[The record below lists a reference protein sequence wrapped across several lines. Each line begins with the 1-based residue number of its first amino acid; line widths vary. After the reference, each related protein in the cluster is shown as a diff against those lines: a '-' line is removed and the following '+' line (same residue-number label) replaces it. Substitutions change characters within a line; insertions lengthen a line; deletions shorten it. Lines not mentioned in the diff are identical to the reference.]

1 MRKMIKKLLILFMVG
16 LTIFS
21 CCSCGNNI
29 SKKAFKN
36 DEEDNAESLSIFSYK
51 PDTFCPIASNNQ
63 ANVSMLGVVYD
74 GLISLNDKNV
84 AIPNLAE
91 SWKSSDNAALWTLT
105 LQDNVSWH
113 DGTYLTSADVV
124 YTINQIKKLENSVY
138 HYNVSNIEMVDATGE
153 KTIKFKLFKP
163 SSNFISL
170 LYFPII
176 KSGAEDIDLAN
187 YKPVG
192 TGPYKFEDRNEG
204 NVYYL
209 VKNEKWWGG
218 EVKTN
223 TIQVKM
229 LPGGDTA
236 LYAFGS
242 GSIDL
247 VPADNMDWGKF
258 VDPLETS
265 YAPIKTPV
273 YNFLGINHKSSV
285 LSKSEVRQAI
295 SLAIDRDEIVEES
308 RLGYG
313 VAVNTPMRPEWF
325 LSENQS
331 AELKKDTE
339 AAKKLLEESDWKL
352 KDNSYHKTEGG
363 VELRTEFTILINE
376 ENTVKENIARIIQSN
391 LEEFGIKTDI
401 QRVSYEEYTKRI
413 SEGNFDTFVGSMI
426 ISPDLDFSTFLG
438 DENIYSFSDEEM
450 NFVMQ
455 EMNKKMGEDAI
466 KAAYAE
472 FINLFEQLN
481 PVIGLFFEDSVMLYS
496 KKITSKV
503 EPAYFDIYRGLE
515 SLVKAAS

>member
-1 MRKMIKKLLILFMVG
+1 MIKMIKKLFILCMVA

-21 CCSCGNNI
+21 CCSCGRNI
-29 SKKAFKN
+29 SKKGFKN
-36 DEEDNAESLSIFSYK
+36 DDEDNVESLSIFSYK

-63 ANVSMLGVVYD
+63 ANVNMLGLVYD

-91 SWKSSDNAALWTLT
+91 SWKASNDAALWTLT

-113 DGTYLTSADVV
+113 DGTFLTSTDVV

-138 HYNVSNIEMVDATGE
+138 RYNVSNIEVIEATGE

-176 KSGAEDIDLAN
+176 KAGADDIDLAN

-204 NVYYL
+204 NIYYL

-218 EVKTN
+218 EVKTK

-265 YAPIKTPV
+265 YVQVKTPI
-273 YNFLGINHKSSV
+273 YNFLGINHKSSL
-285 LSKSEVRQAI
+285 LSKSEVRKAI
-295 SLAIDRDEIVEES
+295 SLVIDRDEIVDES
-308 RLGYG
+308 RVGYG
-313 VAVNTPMRPEWF
+313 VSVNSPMRPEWF

-331 AELKKDTE
+331 ADLKKDTE
-339 AAKKLLEESDWKL
+339 AAKKYLEESDWKI
-352 KDNSYHKTEGG
+352 KDNSYHKNEDG
-363 VELRTEFTILINE
+363 VELSTKFSILINE

-391 LEEFGIKTDI
+391 LEEFGIKTEI

-426 ISPDLDFSTFLG
+426 ISPDLDFSTFFCDG
-438 DENIYSFSDEEM
+438 NIYSFSDEEM

-455 EMNKKMGEDAI
+455 EMNKKMGEDEI

-503 EPAYFDIYRGLE
+503 EPTYFDIYRGLE
-515 SLVKAAS
+515 SLVKGVY